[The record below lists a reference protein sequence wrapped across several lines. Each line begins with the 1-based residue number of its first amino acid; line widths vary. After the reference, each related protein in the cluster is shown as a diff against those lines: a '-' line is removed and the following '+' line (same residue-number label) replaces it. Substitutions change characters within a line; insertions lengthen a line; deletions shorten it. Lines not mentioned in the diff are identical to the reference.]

1 MLMQFKTTLLCLLLL
16 LPLASHAT
24 TSKGSAPQQ
33 NASKTYDAK
42 GKLIQKTTSSGRHYD
57 AKGKYIGKTTQQGRH
72 YDATGRYTGKTVTDA
87 NGSRLYNAQGKHV
100 ATVKQKAKPKP
111 KPKQK

>member
-1 MLMQFKTTLLCLLLL
+1 MQLQTTLLCLLLFW
-16 LPLASHAT
+16 PLASQAT
-24 TSKGSAPQQ
+24 TPKSAAPPHA
-33 NASKTYDAK
+33 ASKTYDAK
-42 GKLIQKTTSSGRHYD
+42 GKLIQKTTASGRHYD

-72 YDATGRYTGKTVTDA
+72 YDAKGRYTGKTVTNA